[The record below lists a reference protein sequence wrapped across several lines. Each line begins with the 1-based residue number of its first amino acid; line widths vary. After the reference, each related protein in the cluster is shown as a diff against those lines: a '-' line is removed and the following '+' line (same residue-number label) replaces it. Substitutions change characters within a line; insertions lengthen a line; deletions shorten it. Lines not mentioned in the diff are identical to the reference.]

1 MQQNLVIVE
10 SPAKAKTIG
19 RFLGKDYKV
28 LPSYGHIRDLKS
40 KYFSIDTTTF
50 EPLYEIPEDKKQIV
64 SHLKSEAKKSS
75 TIWLAS
81 DEDRE
86 GEAISWHL
94 AQVLGLDIKSTKR
107 IVFHEIT
114 KTAIEEAIKHPRHID
129 ENLVNAQQAR
139 RVLDRIVGFK
149 LSPLLWRKIK
159 PALSAGRVQSV
170 AVRLICDREKE
181 IENFK
186 AIPFYVVTAV
196 FSVTQ
201 PDNTVEE
208 FKAELNKTFSS
219 KDEAVA
225 FLKHCANAQMSI
237 SDITKKPVKHMPS
250 PPFKTSTL
258 QQEAAHKLGYSV
270 SQTMRIAQSLYE
282 AGHITYMRTDSLNL
296 SSLCLNSS
304 HKYIVDTYGE
314 TYAKLRKY
322 QTNAKGAQEAHEAI
336 RPTFMDIEDITGTPA
351 EKRLYKL
358 IRLRTLAS
366 QMADATFEKTTV
378 TINIDGREETFTA
391 TGEVQKFDGFLKIY
405 KASDNGESE
414 NVMTLLPELKKGYA
428 ITYNTINTTQR
439 FTQQHAR
446 YNEASLVRKMEELGI
461 GRPST
466 YAPIISTIQQR
477 GYVEKVNRE
486 GTSRTYTIFT
496 LQQKTKEILETVK
509 KETFGSERGKLLPT
523 DIGTVVNNFLLA
535 EFPNILDYNFTA
547 NIEKDFDSIAEG
559 KKDWNAMMKTFYNNF
574 IPEVEKAMDLK
585 SEKKVGERTLG
596 IDPDTGREVSV
607 KIGRFGTMVQLGTT
621 EDKIKPVFTPLLKSQ
636 SLETITLDDAL
647 NLLRMPRTLGEFEGE
662 TVVVNN
668 GRFGP
673 YVLHNKKYYP
683 IPKDSDVL
691 TISLDEAVD
700 IIQQK
705 RTADASR
712 HIKTF
717 EENPEISILNGR
729 FGPYISY
736 KKKNYHLP
744 KKLAADP
751 TALTLQE
758 CMDVINK
765 QENTE
770 DSKKAQ
776 HSKKKK

>member
-40 KYFSIDTTTF
+40 KFFSINTKTF
-50 EPLYEIPEDKKQIV
+50 EPQYEIPEDKKQIV
-64 SHLKSEAKKSS
+64 DHLKSEAKTSS

-181 IENFK
+181 IENFE
-186 AIPFYVVTAV
+186 ATPYYVVTAI

-201 PDNTVEE
+201 PDNSVEE
-208 FKAELNKTFSS
+208 FKAELNRTFPSRE
-219 KDEAVA
+219 EAQA
-225 FLKHCANAQMSI
+225 FLEHCANAQISI
-237 SDITKKPVKHMPS
+237 SDIAKKPVKHTPA

-296 SSLCLNSS
+296 SSLCLSGS
-304 HKYIVDTYGE
+304 HKYIVENYGE
-314 TYAKLRKY
+314 EYAKTRKY
-322 QTNAKGAQEAHEAI
+322 QTTSKGAQEAHEAI
-336 RPTFMDIEDITGTPA
+336 RPTFMDAEEITGTPV

-366 QMADATFEKTTV
+366 QMADAAFEKTTV
-378 TINIDGREETFTA
+378 TITIDGREETFTA

-405 KASDNGESE
+405 KASVDEENE
-414 NVMTLLPELKKGYA
+414 NVVTLLPALKKGSV
-428 ITYNTINTTQR
+428 ITYTTINATQR
-439 FTQQHAR
+439 FTQQPAR

-486 GTSRTYTIFT
+486 GSSRTYTIFT
-496 LQQKTKEILETVK
+496 LQQKNKEIRETAK
-509 KETFGSERGKLLPT
+509 KESFGSERGKLLPT
-523 DIGTVVNNFLLA
+523 DIGTVVNSFLLA

-547 NIEKDFDSIAEG
+547 NVEKDFDSIAEG
-559 KKDWNAMMKTFYNNF
+559 KKDWNAMMKTFYDNF
-574 IPEVEKAMDLK
+574 MPEVEKAMDFK
-585 SEKKVGERTLG
+585 SEKKVGERILG
-596 IDPDTGREVSV
+596 NDPDTGRTVSV

-621 EDKIKPVFTPLLKSQ
+621 EDKIKPVFTPLLKGQ
-636 SLETITLDDAL
+636 SLETITLDEAL
-647 NLLRMPRTLGEFEGE
+647 NLLRMPRNLGTFENDS
-662 TVVVNN
+662 VVVNN

-683 IPKDSDVL
+683 IPKENNVM
-691 TISLDEAVD
+691 TVTLDEAIN

-705 RTADASR
+705 RAADASR

-736 KKKNYHLP
+736 RKKNYHLP

-751 TALTLQE
+751 SALTLQE

-765 QENTE
+765 QEHT
-770 DSKKAQ
+770 DDTKKPQ
-776 HSKKKK
+776 RGKKKK